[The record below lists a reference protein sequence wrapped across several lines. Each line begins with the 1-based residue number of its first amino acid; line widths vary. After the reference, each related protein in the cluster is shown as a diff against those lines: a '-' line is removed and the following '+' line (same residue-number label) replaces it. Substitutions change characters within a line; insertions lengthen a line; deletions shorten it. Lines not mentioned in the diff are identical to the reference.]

1 LVKGIRFV
9 VMKSRFV
16 MLAVLTLAAAWLA
29 CGGTLTPGPAPL
41 APATVMLATATAP
54 LPTIAWP
61 TMTAIATS
69 EPPAPRATSSYEVP
83 STEGRRDTG
92 PFDPFGPDRNCTDF
106 AFQHEA
112 QAFYVAAGGP
122 ASDRHHLDA
131 DGNGRAC
138 EDLP

>member
-1 LVKGIRFV
+1 
-9 VMKSRFV
+9 
-16 MLAVLTLAAAWLA
+16 MLAILTLAAA
-29 CGGTLTPGPAPL
+29 CGGTPTPEPAPL
-41 APATVMLATATAP
+41 APATVMPATATVP
-54 LPTIAWP
+54 PPTIALP
-61 TMTAIATS
+61 TMTAIATP

-92 PFDPFGPDRNCTDF
+92 DFDPFGEDRNCTDF
-106 AFQHEA
+106 SFQHEA

-122 ASDRHHLDA
+122 GSDRHHLDA

>member
-1 LVKGIRFV
+1 MPIDTWVK
-9 VMKSRFV
+9 MKSRFV

-29 CGGTLTPGPAPL
+29 CSSSATPEPL
-41 APATVMLATATAP
+41 ATEAATVMLATPTATALP
-54 LPTIAWP
+54 PTIALP

-69 EPPAPRATSSYEVP
+69 EPPAPRATSSY
-83 STEGRRDTG
+83 TG
-92 PFDPFGPDRNCTDF
+92 PYDPFGEDRNCTDF

-112 QAFYVAAGGP
+112 QAFYEAAGGP
-122 ASDRHHLDA
+122 GSDRHHLDA